1 MIFSMEI
8 YSEND
13 GWKEHGRYNSAKD
26 MYDAWLSIYDD
37 SLDLDPDKYNFN
49 LISGPFVKPITL
61 YHWGRTFTGWAE
73 RFGRSGPIKT
83 RRKDEPV

>member
-37 SLDLDPDKYNFN
+37 SWDLGTDKYNFN
-49 LISGPFVKPITL
+49 LISGPFTKPITL
-61 YHWGRTFTGWAE
+61 YRWGRIFTGWGE
-73 RFGRSGPIKT
+73 RIGRSGPIKT
-83 RRKDEPV
+83 RKGDESV

>member
-37 SLDLDPDKYNFN
+37 SWDLCTDKYNFN
-49 LISGPFVKPITL
+49 LISGPFTKPITL
-61 YHWGRTFTGWAE
+61 YHWGRAFTGWGE
-73 RFGRSGPIKT
+73 RLGRSCPIKT
-83 RRKDEPV
+83 RREDESV

>member
-37 SLDLDPDKYNFN
+37 SLDLGTDKYNFN
-49 LISGPFVKPITL
+49 LISGTFTKPITL
-61 YHWGRTFTGWAE
+61 YRWGRIFTGWGE
-73 RFGRSGPIKT
+73 RIGRSGPIKT
-83 RRKDEPV
+83 RKGDESV